1 MQGLYAIVDVP
12 DPHGHAVAQL
22 TAAVLGDRA
31 RGGPGASIVQLRAKH
46 ASTDERVAWL
56 DEMAPLCAAASST
69 LVVNDDL
76 DAARAH
82 EGVHG
87 VHLGQGDAGA
97 DDVAAIRNTVGRA
110 VIVGLSTHDAGQLQR
125 ACQQQPDYVALGPI
139 APTRSKA
146 NPDPVVGFAGLLE
159 GCRLSTR
166 PLVAIGGLD
175 QPRGEQAIGL
185 GASAVAVIGALQ
197 HASLDEVRARACTL
211 AEAFARAAAPLD
223 FDEVCAALPIF
234 SAEHL
239 RDLATWSD
247 DLSVHI
253 GLGLPAR
260 FRPTIEDGQVR
271 YRRSDLLD
279 LLFVLDKR
287 PAESWDA
294 WSARVDRGEVDS
306 GLIQL
311 RRAER

>member
-1 MQGLYAIVDVP
+1 MRGLYAIVNVP
-12 DPHGHAVAQL
+12 DPHGHGVVAL
-22 TAAVLGDRA
+22 TSAVLGERA
-31 RGGPGASIVQLRAKH
+31 RGGPGASVVQLRAKH
-46 ASTDERVAWL
+46 ASTDQRVAWL
-56 DEMAPLCAAASST
+56 DQMAPLCEAASS
-69 LVVNDDL
+69 LLIVNDDL
-76 DAARAH
+76 DAARTHA
-82 EGVHG
+82 GVHG
-87 VHLGQGDAGA
+87 VHVGQGDAGA
-97 DDVAAIRNTVGRA
+97 DDVAAMRTTVDRTLL
-110 VIVGLSTHDAGQLQR
+110 IGLSTHDAGQLQR

-139 APTRSKA
+139 APTRSKS

-175 QPRGEQAIGL
+175 RVRGEQAIGL

-197 HASLDEVRARACTL
+197 DPDLDTIRAQACTL
-211 AEAFARAAAPLD
+211 AESFERAAAPLP
-223 FDEVCAALPIF
+223 FEEVCAALPIF

-239 RDLATWSD
+239 RDLASWSD

-260 FRPTIEDGQVR
+260 FCPTLDGDEVR

-287 PAESWDA
+287 PAESWDE
-294 WSARVDRGEVDS
+294 WSTRVDRGEIGGS
-306 GLIQL
+306 LIQL
-311 RRAER
+311 SGTKR